1 MPRIHVIGRDNG
13 AGLTRDIA
21 LVAGVLRDAGLDVE
35 TTGIR
40 HGSGRRLLQRL
51 QVEARLLRRGW
62 RDPRA
67 RRFDLNLLL
76 ERVLPAWLPL
86 ARHNALLPN
95 PEWYKAAFDPLL
107 PRLDAVFA
115 KTRHAEALFAARGC
129 HTRYIG
135 FTSEDR
141 FAAQVPREP
150 TFLHVAGRSG
160 NKGTAAILAA
170 WRARPDFPL
179 LTLVQRRRE
188 GPAPEAAANLRV
200 LDGYL
205 ADAELRTLQNRHM
218 FHLCPSETEGFGHH
232 LVEAM
237 SVGALVLTTDAEPMN
252 ELVRPDRGVL
262 VPYARTGM
270 QRLATTYFVT
280 PEAVA
285 AGVDALL
292 ALDPLQRAAMSA
304 AARAWYEANDRVF
317 RERLVAAVR
326 DLVDR

>member
-1 MPRIHVIGRDNG
+1 VPRIHVVGRDNG
-13 AGLTRDIA
+13 AGLSRDIA
-21 LVAGVLRDAGLDVE
+21 LVAGVLRDAGFDVE
-35 TTGIR
+35 ASGLR
-40 HGSGRRLLQRL
+40 HGGLRRFLRLLRIR
-51 QVEARLLRRGW
+51 AGLLRRGW
-62 RDPRA
+62 RDA
-67 RRFDLNLLL
+67 SLRRFDLNLLL
-76 ERVLPAWLPL
+76 ERLWADWLPL
-86 ARHNALLPN
+86 ARRNALLPN
-95 PEWYKAAFDPLL
+95 PEWYKPDFDALL
-107 PRLDAVFA
+107 PRLDAVLA
-115 KTRHAEALFAARGC
+115 KTRHAQALFAAKGC
-129 HTRYIG
+129 PSRFTG
-135 FTSEDR
+135 FTSQDR
-141 FAAQVPREP
+141 RLPDVPREAA
-150 TFLHVAGRSG
+150 FLHVAGRSI
-160 NKGTAAILAA
+160 NKGTEAILAA
-170 WRARPDFPL
+170 WHARPDFPP
-179 LTLVQRRRE
+179 LTLVQRKRE
-188 GPAPEAAANLRV
+188 GAAPEAAANLRV

-205 ADAELRTLQNRHM
+205 ADAELRTLQNRHL